1 MVKNELKRE
10 KYINYI
16 VIFILLYMSSSFYGL
31 AIPGRVNAS
40 ILLIFSVITF
50 LGNKKSRNIN
60 LKTLLFIIF
69 AYISSIVTMLMN
81 SEDVDNYLIFWV
93 YLFVAYII
101 YLSIDTTEFI
111 LIFNNIMFFLAVF
124 SLISFGILL
133 LFPSVYQYVP
143 MITNRVGLRVY
154 NLFFSV
160 ARHSNYFNSN
170 FGIFWEPGAYQTFL
184 NLALFFELFIIN
196 NFNVKRILVFLVTII
211 TTFSSTGYLAAMLLI
226 FIYII
231 YDGKFIALRKIMN
244 KRKKMSIMMLTFL
257 IVVAIVFPYLPNN
270 IKFKVF
276 GKLKAI
282 FNPDLVK
289 SNPSYGSTT
298 ARINS
303 IVVPIFNF
311 FKSPIYGVGF
321 DNLTNS
327 SINMGSNFLTAT
339 PLNWFGL
346 FGLPLGILFNICLWR
361 WTNHVNA
368 NKFIKLFIFIFL
380 VIIIIS
386 ENYNR
391 NSFFLAFLLHGFS
404 SNKSIKST
412 IYCENHNSLQK
423 IERN

>member
-1 MVKNELKRE
+1 VVKNELKRE

-40 ILLIFSVITF
+40 ILLIFSVIAF

-160 ARHSNYFNSN
+160 ARHSN
-170 FGIFWEPGAYQTFL
+170 
-184 NLALFFELFIIN
+184 
-196 NFNVKRILVFLVTII
+196 
-211 TTFSSTGYLAAMLLI
+211 
-226 FIYII
+226 
-231 YDGKFIALRKIMN
+231 
-244 KRKKMSIMMLTFL
+244 
-257 IVVAIVFPYLPNN
+257 
-270 IKFKVF
+270 
-276 GKLKAI
+276 
-282 FNPDLVK
+282 
-289 SNPSYGSTT
+289 
-298 ARINS
+298 
-303 IVVPIFNF
+303 
-311 FKSPIYGVGF
+311 
-321 DNLTNS
+321 
-327 SINMGSNFLTAT
+327 
-339 PLNWFGL
+339 
-346 FGLPLGILFNICLWR
+346 
-361 WTNHVNA
+361 
-368 NKFIKLFIFIFL
+368 
-380 VIIIIS
+380 
-386 ENYNR
+386 
-391 NSFFLAFLLHGFS
+391 
-404 SNKSIKST
+404 
-412 IYCENHNSLQK
+412 
-423 IERN
+423 